1 MVGID
6 PQAQTLVDEYLNC
19 LRRQTAVNTEV
30 IAAKEKLLAYSQ
42 KIRRKILRSATA
54 SVTVSVQPRTVFPQY
69 NQPGRKEVEAAV
81 KAAGWWDK
89 SQSFD
94 ILRLAEDYDAGRL
107 PAELKSR
114 LGTWA
119 KSETKV
125 RLFVNEPAS
134 QTSL

>member
-1 MVGID
+1 MAGID
-6 PQAQTLVDEYLNC
+6 PQAQVLVDDYLNC
-19 LRRQTAVNTEV
+19 LRRQTAANAEV

-42 KIRRKILRSATA
+42 TTRRKILRSATA
-54 SVTVSVQPRTVFPQY
+54 SVTVSVRPRTVFPQY

-89 SQSFD
+89 AQSFD

-114 LGTWA
+114 LESWV

-125 RLFVNEPAS
+125 RIFVKD
-134 QTSL
+134 